1 MDDNTVG
8 DERAKVDLVIV
19 DANMGDGVMV
29 DAAMVELFI
38 VDAVDAAVV
47 VSDVEVVFRAAASFR
62 SKLCEDGEAVNRIVA
77 VNSLDEVVDDALGVD
92 EVGDEAMGL
101 DEVVD
106 EVVDEALGLEEVV
119 EEAFPLDLVV
129 DCDTGF
135 DDDED
140 GVEDGAAG
148 LKAVVSEAVLG
159 WEPTSLRLAQ
169 GAEDAVLVSEDVVS
183 VT

>member
-29 DAAMVELFI
+29 DAVMVELFI
-38 VDAVDAAVV
+38 VDAADAAVV

-62 SKLCEDGEAVNRIVA
+62 SKLCEDGEAVNLIVA

-92 EVGDEAMGL
+92 EV
-101 DEVVD
+101 VD
-106 EVVDEALGLEEVV
+106 EVVDEASGLEEVV

-135 DDDED
+135 DDDAD
-140 GVEDGAAG
+140 DVEDGAAG

-159 WEPTSLRLAQ
+159 WGPTSLRLAQ
-169 GAEDAVLVSEDVVS
+169 EAEDAVLVSEDVVS